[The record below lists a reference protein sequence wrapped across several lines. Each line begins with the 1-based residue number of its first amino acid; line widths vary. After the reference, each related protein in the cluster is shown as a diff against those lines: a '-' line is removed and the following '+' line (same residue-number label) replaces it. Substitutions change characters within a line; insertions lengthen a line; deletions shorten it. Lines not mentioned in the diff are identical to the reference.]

1 MSASCLGS
9 DWNMLTDVEVWF
21 KAQPGQF
28 FQNIIED
35 CIQAWHIHRH
45 LLYLHSPSLQEV
57 LINHFPCVELSNQK
71 TITYFTRKKKLFFFA
86 AALVSS
92 YLPPLHQQKEKKKVY
107 VKIYGLM
114 FQLMNNLGL
123 FLNLQKVDSA
133 TSFANKHENSI
144 FCHIPLHFYLL
155 NVSHCA
161 RC

>member
-1 MSASCLGS
+1 MCRII
-9 DWNMLTDVEVWF
+9 
-21 KAQPGQF
+21 QPE
-28 FQNIIED
+28 N
-35 CIQAWHIHRH
+35 H
-45 LLYLHSPSLQEV
+45 YLFH
-57 LINHFPCVELSNQK
+57 QK
-71 TITYFTRKKKLFFFA
+71 KKKLFFFA